1 MIVVNC
7 LDFFFAS
14 LTLITIGL
22 AIWHMFDENVGT
34 ELDWLIAIVFILMT
48 MGYNIAITYTV
59 DVSWSRGK
67 NVLIALVIS
76 SIYAY
81 TVRKI
86 IQDSED

>member
-14 LTLITIGL
+14 LALITIGL

>member
-1 MIVVNC
+1 
-7 LDFFFAS
+7 
-14 LTLITIGL
+14 
-22 AIWHMFDENVGT
+22 MFDENIGT

-48 MGYNIAITYTV
+48 IGYNIAITYTV